1 MRLLGIGSNIM
12 SLGGIAIAIGAM
24 VVILAVINRIDPMLG
39 VMLLGVST
47 CCIGLSLLDTETPI
61 KQIRARSKKRK

>member
-1 MRLLGIGSNIM
+1 MKKPTTMLDFILCV
-12 SLGGIAIAIGAM
+12 IALAIGAM
-24 VVILAVINRIDPMLG
+24 VVILAVINRIDQMLG